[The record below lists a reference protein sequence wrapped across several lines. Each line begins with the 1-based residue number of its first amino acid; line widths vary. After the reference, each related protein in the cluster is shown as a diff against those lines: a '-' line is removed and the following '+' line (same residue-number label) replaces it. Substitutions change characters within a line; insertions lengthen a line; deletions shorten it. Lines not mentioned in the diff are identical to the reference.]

1 MNKENFKILKSA
13 IARVARGSKN
23 HLEAVDAERT
33 ILKLIKM
40 TTKCELQECPDEY
53 FFLIDGMIN
62 SYAENSFNLEIEDN
76 GFCEYCECD
85 PCDCD
90 WGYYDQMEKISEN
103 QEYSQA
109 IKDHEKKI
117 KEMTKNNSEK

>member
-53 FFLIDGMIN
+53 FFLIDGICLLYT
-62 SYAENSFNLEIEDN
+62 SPS
-76 GFCEYCECD
+76 
-85 PCDCD
+85 PRDC
-90 WGYYDQMEKISEN
+90 Q
-103 QEYSQA
+103 
-109 IKDHEKKI
+109 
-117 KEMTKNNSEK
+117 